1 MREVIMWLGSIL
13 ISAFIMAFPI
23 LATLSFVFDW
33 NSLLKFMLLSA
44 TVMFLAMF
52 AIVIK
57 TNVDGGN

>member
-1 MREVIMWLGSIL
+1 MREVIMWLGSVL

-23 LATLSFVFDW
+23 LTTLSFVYDW
-33 NSLLKFMLLSA
+33 NSFLKFIFLSA